1 MLLSRLTQHAQQF
14 PGHTA
19 LQDARSTLSY
29 AELCAAVATT
39 ATALRTSGIRTL
51 GLLMDNSPAWVV
63 MDLAAIAAGITVVP
77 LPAFFSRTQI
87 EHVIQDAGI
96 DALCTDKRTD
106 SESPAAWHGFEAVD
120 SPVPMTQLCIAK
132 QAPETRALP
141 DGTAKITFTSGTTGN
156 PKGVCLSAAAMFSV
170 AESIVTA
177 TADCHIERHLCLL
190 PLSLL
195 LENITGVYA
204 PLLAG
209 ATIFLPDSSERGLSG
224 SQQLDIKQLFDCIHR
239 YRPESLV
246 LVPQILKALTVA
258 TASGLAVPDSLAF
271 IAVGGARVSS
281 ALIKTARQAGLPV
294 YEGYGLSECASV
306 VSLNK
311 PGAECEGS
319 VGRPLPHAQ
328 VKIAADGEIFV
339 CGSTL
344 LGYAGQ
350 APSDQ
355 PWFAT
360 GDLGFLDEEGFLHLT
375 GRKGNVFVTAYG
387 RNVNPEWPESELLRF
402 PEITQAV
409 VYGEAR
415 AHNIAVIEPAAPRL
429 PDAAITACVAA
440 TNKLLPDYAR
450 VHDWVRAEAL
460 TRDNG
465 LLTASGKPRR
475 NAVWERY
482 QAMIATRDST
492 TPIHVQETG

>member
-1 MLLSRLTQHAQQF
+1 M
-14 PGHTA
+14 
-19 LQDARSTLSY
+19 
-29 AELCAAVATT
+29 
-39 ATALRTSGIRTL
+39 
-51 GLLMDNSPAWVV
+51 
-63 MDLAAIAAGITVVP
+63 
-77 LPAFFSRTQI
+77 
-87 EHVIQDAGI
+87 
-96 DALCTDKRTD
+96 
-106 SESPAAWHGFEAVD
+106 
-120 SPVPMTQLCIAK
+120 
-132 QAPETRALP
+132 
-141 DGTAKITFTSGTTGN
+141 
-156 PKGVCLSAAAMFSV
+156 
-170 AESIVTA
+170 
-177 TADCHIERHLCLL
+177 
-190 PLSLL
+190 
-195 LENITGVYA
+195 
-204 PLLAG
+204 
-209 ATIFLPDSSERGLSG
+209 
-224 SQQLDIKQLFDCIHR
+224 
-239 YRPESLV
+239 
-246 LVPQILKALTVA
+246 LKALTVA
-258 TASGLAVPDSLAF
+258 TASGLVVPDSLTF
-271 IAVGGARVSS
+271 IAVGGARVST
-281 ALIKTARQAGLPV
+281 ALIATARQAGLPV

-319 VGRPLPHAQ
+319 VGKPLQHAQ
-328 VKIAADGEIFV
+328 VKIAADGEILV
-339 CGSTL
+339 SGSTL

-402 PEITQAV
+402 PEIAQAV

-429 PDAAITACVAA
+429 PDAAIAACVAA

-460 TRDNG
+460 TLDNG

-482 QAMIATRDST
+482 QATIATRDST
-492 TPIHVQETG
+492 TPIQVQETA

>member
-1 MLLSRLTQHAQQF
+1 
-14 PGHTA
+14 
-19 LQDARSTLSY
+19 
-29 AELCAAVATT
+29 
-39 ATALRTSGIRTL
+39 
-51 GLLMDNSPAWVV
+51 MDNSPAWVV
-63 MDLAAIAAGITVVP
+63 MDLAALTAGITVVP
-77 LPAFFSRTQI
+77 LPTFFSREQI

-96 DALCTDKRTD
+96 DALCTDSDT
-106 SESPAAWHGFEAVD
+106 PTAWHGFETGD
-120 SPVPMTQLCIAK
+120 SPVPMTQLFIAK
-132 QAPETRALP
+132 QVPDTRALP
-141 DGTAKITFTSGTTGN
+141 DGTAKITFTSGTTGK
-156 PKGVCLSAAAMFSV
+156 PKGVCLDAASMFSV
-170 AESIVTA
+170 AESIVAA
-177 TADCHIERHLCLL
+177 TSECHIERHLCLL

-209 ATIFLPDSSERGLSG
+209 ATIFLPDSGERGLHG
-224 SQQLDIKQLFDCIHR
+224 SQQLDIKKLFDCLHH

-246 LVPQILKALTVA
+246 LVPQMLKAMTLA
-258 TASGLAVPDSLAF
+258 SESGLVVTDSLTF
-271 IAVGGARVSS
+271 VAVGGARVST
-281 ALIKTARQAGLPV
+281 ALITTARQAGLPV

-319 VGRPLPHAQ
+319 VGKPLQHVQ
-328 VKIAADGEIFV
+328 VKVATDGEILV
-339 CGSTL
+339 SGSTL

-360 GDLGFLDEEGFLHLT
+360 GDLGFLDKEGFLHLT

-429 PDAAITACVAA
+429 PEAAITACVTTA
-440 TNKLLPDYAR
+440 NKLLPDYAR
-450 VHDWVRAEAL
+450 IHDWVRADAFTL
-460 TRDNG
+460 KNG

-475 NAVWERY
+475 NAVWEHY
-482 QAMIATRDST
+482 QAMIATHDST
-492 TPIHVQETG
+492 TPTHSQETG